1 MTATS
6 FSLFIF
12 ITIITAGCTY
22 SQSNTTKNSL
32 SFQLIPYEEADI
44 IAPGRG
50 AEQWHNGSEAINN
63 PTQDSLQQ
71 SLDVYYRFTWNRL
84 EGPEQNS
91 YDWTYFD
98 GLVKD
103 AIDKGQKL
111 SFGIM
116 SCYGDNA
123 EGVIKY
129 DGGVSAYP
137 LYLHNLMQEEANNS
151 KDWLSKDGMW
161 IPNWNSP
168 NYLGRLRALHE
179 ALYVHIIASHYTAT
193 AGPLA
198 GKSIAFKDVI
208 YCIDVRGYG
217 NYGEWHS
224 SGIVKHIKEYPEGR
238 RATTITLKTII
249 DHHTQV
255 FDLWP
260 LTIMIA
266 AFDAE
271 QVNTIMN
278 PAEVGY
284 YALTTKNAW
293 GPLGWRRDQWG
304 ATDNY
309 LNSILKNN
317 EKKFTDGP
325 LFKKIISSRF
335 LTSPVTGEPPRYVN
349 PGGPCAY
356 WDLEKQLTDYG
367 AASLGNGNWGIVM
380 DECAQ
385 ENARA
390 AFKKTGYRIILEGG
404 NIIDS
409 VNTDQPFSIMLRWK
423 NIGIAPTYEDWNVIF
438 ELKDSANNIVWSDT
452 SKFKPKLFIPQDT
465 STSVTD
471 RFVLPANIPAGNYDI
486 TLIIKDPKLYRSS
499 LPLAI
504 TGRKDDGSYTIKTI
518 NISTKK

>member
-1 MTATS
+1 MNSTS

-22 SQSNTTKNSL
+22 SQSNTIKDSL
-32 SFQLIPYEEADI
+32 SFQLIPYEEPDI
-44 IAPGRG
+44 IGPGRG
-50 AEQWHNGSEAINN
+50 AEQWHNGSEAVNN
-63 PTQDSLQQ
+63 PTRDSLRQ
-71 SLDVYYRFTWNRL
+71 SQDVYYRFTWNRL
-84 EGPEQNS
+84 EGHEQNS

-137 LYLHNLMQEEANNS
+137 LYLHKLMQEEENHS

-168 NYLGRLRALHE
+168 NYLARLRALHE
-179 ALYVHIIASHYTAT
+179 ALYKHIIASHYIASK
-193 AGPLA
+193 GPHI
-198 GKSIAFKDVI
+198 GKSIEFKDAI

-224 SGIVKHIKEYPEGR
+224 SGIVNHINEYPEGS
-238 RATTITLKTII
+238 RATTNTLKTII

-284 YALTTKNAW
+284 YALTTRNAW

-304 ATDNY
+304 ATDGY

-317 EKKFTDGP
+317 EKKFSGGAA
-325 LFKKIISSRF
+325 LKKMITSRF

-356 WDLEKQLTDYG
+356 WDLEKQLIEYG

-404 NIIDS
+404 DIIDS
-409 VNTDQPFSIMLRWK
+409 ISTDQPLSIMLRWK
-423 NIGIAPTYEDWNVIF
+423 NIGIAPTYEDWNVVF
-438 ELKDSANNIVWSDT
+438 ALNDSSNNIIWSGT
-452 SKFKPKLFIPQDT
+452 SQFNPKLFTPRDT
-465 STSVTD
+465 STSITD
-471 RFVLPANIPAGNYDI
+471 RFVLTPGIPAGNYD
-486 TLIIKDPKLYRSS
+486 LSLQIKDPKGYRSP

-504 TGRKDDGSYTIKTI
+504 AGRKDDGSYALKTI
-518 NISTKK
+518 HISAKK